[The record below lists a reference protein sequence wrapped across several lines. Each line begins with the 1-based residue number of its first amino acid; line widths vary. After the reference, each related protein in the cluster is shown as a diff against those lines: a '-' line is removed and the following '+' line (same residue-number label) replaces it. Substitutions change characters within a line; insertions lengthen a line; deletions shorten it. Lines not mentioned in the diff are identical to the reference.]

1 MALNE
6 QMRLWLVPPIL
17 VPVFLGL
24 VAAAAAVSQW

>member
-17 VPVFLGL
+17 VPIFLGL
-24 VAAAAAVSQW
+24 VAAAAAVSQ